1 MYEWYTPVARQ
12 RRDELERL
20 YGAIVPEDVARAVER
35 ALERQEKWVDREC
48 VNLNPASN
56 LMNPRAERLMSSTA
70 STRPSLGHAGEKY
83 ETGLAYSEEVEH
95 LASSLACRLFGA
107 SYAETRALSGAMAN
121 LMVYMA
127 CAKAGD
133 SMLALAPNVGGH
145 ATHQSFGMAGLY
157 GLQVHAIPW
166 DAERFDV
173 DLPAFERLVQE
184 VRPRIVLVG
193 ASLVLK
199 SYDLPAIA
207 KIAHAAG
214 AVVQY
219 DAAHM
224 AGVIAGGVYPN
235 PLANGADVMTMSTY
249 KMYGGPPG
257 GLVLTNDPEIAK
269 RIDEVA
275 YPGLTA
281 NFDVGRVAALA
292 VATADL
298 LAHGKA
304 YARDCVANAQ
314 ALAQALERRGVRV
327 VGPGKER
334 TQTHHVLVDA
344 RPYGGGDAAAR
355 RLEPA
360 NVISCAIGLPFPDA
374 AATPEGGPPG
384 LRLGTPEVTRLGMG
398 SREME
403 RIAGWIGDVLID
415 GRDARSV
422 ADEVRA
428 MRARFQ
434 IIGYVVEHG
443 EPVAAPQRG
452 SRSKEG
458 IGSGSE

>member
-1 MYEWYTPVARQ
+1 MYEWYASAARQ
-12 RRDELERL
+12 RRQELEAL
-20 YGAIVPEDVARAVER
+20 YGAIAPGDVADVVEQ
-35 ALERQEKWVDREC
+35 LLGRQQKWVDREC
-48 VNLNPASN
+48 INLNPASN

-83 ETGLAYSEEVEH
+83 EMGLAYSEEVEH

-107 SYAETRALSGAMAN
+107 SYAEIRALSGAMAN

-127 CAKAGD
+127 SAKPGD
-133 SMLALAPNVGGH
+133 AMLALDPNAGGH
-145 ATHQSFGMAGLY
+145 ATHQSFGAAGLY

-166 DAERFDV
+166 DVERFDV
-173 DLPAFERLVQE
+173 DLPAFERLVRK

-193 ASLVLK
+193 ASLVLRP
-199 SYDLPAIA
+199 YDLPAIA
-207 KIAHAAG
+207 RIAHAAG
-214 AVVQY
+214 AVVHY

-257 GLVLTNDPEIAK
+257 GLVLTNDPSIARRVDEI
-269 RIDEVA
+269 A

-314 ALAQALERRGVRV
+314 ALAGALEGRGLRV
-327 VGPGKER
+327 VGPDRER
-334 TQTHHVLVDA
+334 TQTHHLLLDA
-344 RPYGGGDAAAR
+344 RAHGGGDAAAR
-355 RLEPA
+355 LLEPA
-360 NVISCAIGLPFPDA
+360 NILSSAIGLPFPVAGTLPDA
-374 AATPEGGPPG
+374 SPPG
-384 LRLGTPEVTRLGMG
+384 LRLGTPEVTRLGMTP
-398 SREME
+398 REMAC
-403 RIAGWIGDVLID
+403 IAGWIGDVLVD
-415 GRDARSV
+415 GRDPRAV

-428 MRARFQ
+428 LRAGFQ
-434 IIGYVVEHG
+434 SVGYVADSVT
-443 EPVAAPQRG
+443 VARA
-452 SRSKEG
+452 
-458 IGSGSE
+458 